1 MCLATVLTVLFT
13 MTSIPD
19 LLNLHARQQQRQ
31 FAEEQSQQITGWL
44 KTLTYALKDKLGNAV
59 NSLLQRSEQ
68 SSQSTHD
75 QTITAVAIKLN
86 ALSKL
91 LKLTPYDEDGTLVAQ
106 LKPVSEKSI
115 EPVLLICPIA
125 MECETSTCNP
135 QSLLQNTHR

>member
-19 LLNLHARQQQRQ
+19 LLNLHAHQQQQQ

-135 QSLLQNTHR
+135 QSLLQNTHC